1 MKKKNRKAKVELGYS
16 TKEVIIPVLILLIFA
31 VLIGIT
37 IINGL
42 LPQFK
47 NSNTI
52 DNSYSEDL
60 IWEKAFLEAEKNKVG
75 VVFEPINTTEDEYT
89 QLRIKCNEFLEQNE
103 EGRQIDAN
111 IAVDTVVD
119 EQQYID
125 GEVSNSKEYNENDS
139 MSETGPVYFQDMLMI
154 RYINTD
160 GQLKVITGIFNAD
173 KSDIVVSRQDK
184 LVQSHDEIEKERSN
198 TQNKSVVYQA
208 NKDADNE
215 EIIEHPDRIS
225 ESDYLLGVS
234 ETLKSMLLANNTA
247 EIREAESMA
256 MNYFTVEGKQ
266 TVFGN
271 RKDIK
276 LSSGSTIETSFIV
289 AGKSDS
295 SKTYKDRIYTQLKIK
310 VGDDEFSTYIILK
323 LNNNLRIYDI
333 DII

>member
-1 MKKKNRKAKVELGYS
+1 MSKNKNRKTKTELGYS
-16 TKEVIIPVLILLIFA
+16 AKEIIIPMLILLVFA
-31 VLIGIT
+31 VLIGVT
-37 IINGL
+37 IVNGL
-42 LPQFK
+42 LPQLK
-47 NSNTI
+47 NSETDMNY
-52 DNSYSEDL
+52 SSEDL
-60 IWEKAFLEAEKNKVG
+60 IWEQAFLEAEKNKVG

-89 QLRIKCNEFLEQNE
+89 KIRIKCNEFLEQND

-119 EQQYID
+119 EQQFID
-125 GEVSNSKEYNENDS
+125 GDISKSKASDEKNDN
-139 MSETGPVYFQDMLMI
+139 MSETGPIYFQDMLMI

-160 GQLKVITGIFNAD
+160 GKLKVITGMFNGD

-184 LVQSHDEIEKERSN
+184 LVQSVEKISKASENYLVSNDTENKADE
-198 TQNKSVVYQA
+198 
-208 NKDADNE
+208 NE
-215 EIIEHPDRIS
+215 AQHPDWIS

-234 ETLKSMLLANNTA
+234 ETLKSMLLANTTE
-247 EIREAESMA
+247 EIREAESSA
-256 MNYFTVEGKQ
+256 MNYFTLEGKQ

-276 LSSGSTIETSFIV
+276 LSSGSTIETSYII

-295 SKTYKDRIYTQLKIK
+295 SKTYKDRIYIQLKIK
-310 VGDDEFSTYIILK
+310 VGEDEFNTYIILK